1 MDLIWTYRCFF
12 WKLHETS
19 DKLPPPACPALLVF
33 WLFYDYSCSWVESE
47 LSPGPEHPRA
57 GPHLV
62 LIAGQSLS
70 RCPRYPQLLC
80 ALVSGVQSGIG
91 LYSDWGKD
99 DVKIFR
105 SVWCLF
111 LYVFIDYFLWFDM
124 VSWCLWFVYVFFM
137 FILWL
142 FYGCF
147 GMLYLRIYDEYMR
160 QFWCNSIQIWF
171 KIDHH
176 VLSFWHHIDII

>member
-1 MDLIWTYRCFF
+1 MFFF

-80 ALVSGVQSGIG
+80 ALVSGMQSGIG

-124 VSWCLWFVYVFFM
+124 VSWCLMWFVYVFLCLFYDYFM
-137 FILWL
+137 FVLACCIL
-142 FYGCF
+142 
-147 GMLYLRIYDEYMR
+147 EYMMNI
-160 QFWCNSIQIWF
+160 WGNSDAIRYKSDLKLIIMSYPF
-171 KIDHH
+171 
-176 VLSFWHHIDII
+176 DIT